1 MTRTY
6 INQGSLFPLYDSG
19 DQNYEFKRAKKQ
31 AKRERE
37 GRVKDL
43 VIKFPYRFT
52 EKAFIVSRNTS
63 GEYYC
68 QAHSGRDCHHIQAIK
83 FLLRLR
89 KEAGYTGI
97 SEKDFLKQALPVA
110 DVR

>member
-1 MTRTY
+1 MARTY
-6 INQGSLFPLYDSG
+6 INQGCLFPLYDSG

-43 VIKFPYRFT
+43 IIKLPYCFT
-52 EKAFIVSRNTS
+52 EKQFIVSRNTS
-63 GEYYC
+63 GVYYC
-68 QAHSGRDCHHIQAIK
+68 QAHSGRNCHHIQAIK

-89 KEAGYTGI
+89 KETGYTGI
-97 SEKDFLKQALPVA
+97 SEKDWLKQLLV
-110 DVR
+110 VGQVK